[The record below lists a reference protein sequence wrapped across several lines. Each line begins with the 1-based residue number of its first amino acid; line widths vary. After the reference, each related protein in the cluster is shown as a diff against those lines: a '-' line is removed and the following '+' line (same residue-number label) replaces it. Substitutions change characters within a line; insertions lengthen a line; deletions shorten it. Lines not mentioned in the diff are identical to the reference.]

1 MPLKDILGRHLYK
14 ARNHNNLSQEYVA
27 DRAGIS
33 SRYYQS
39 LEKGSHLPSL
49 YNYFKLIDALDSD
62 PLRMTKSIWQEW
74 KQENTDE

>member
-1 MPLKDILGRHLYK
+1 MSLKDILGRHLFSE
-14 ARNHNNLSQEYVA
+14 RNKNNLAQEDVA

-49 YNYFKLIDALDSD
+49 HNYFKLIDALGCD
-62 PLRMTKSIWQEW
+62 PLKLTKSIWKEW
-74 KQENTDE
+74 KEENKDE